1 MVSFRRFVA
10 RLFLLLAICFAM
22 TPASFAPAQ
31 AHNTAT
37 GPKQDA
43 QPPGIARST
52 PPEGTGPSGST
63 ETIPIDAERIDEA
76 GKELGKKIDAV
87 SAGASDH
94 PCLWGLLGFVSHL
107 DLRRGTRGT

>member
-76 GKELGKKIDAV
+76 GKESGRK
-87 SAGASDH
+87 
-94 PCLWGLLGFVSHL
+94 
-107 DLRRGTRGT
+107 